1 MGFAEIKAW
10 EHGFPRIVC
19 GGAMVVWMNRF
30 LLLAFLVCAGLARAG
45 EPEPM
50 ILSASAKGLTMD
62 QAVAALNQ
70 AVVNHNYT
78 FVRQQAID
86 SRLVPY
92 EQEVRS
98 VRLFYFCNFARMDR
112 ALRLD
117 PRAAQLMPCR
127 ITLVETPTGVD
138 LMAVNPAWVTLDFD
152 NPPLHAECQELKRD
166 YLAILEEATL

>member
-1 MGFAEIKAW
+1 MSQ
-10 EHGFPRIVC
+10 PL
-19 GGAMVVWMNRF
+19 RF
-30 LLLAFLVCAGLARAG
+30 LFLLVLLLWTGLIRAA
-45 EPEPM
+45 EPESM
-50 ILSASAKGLTMD
+50 ILSATAQGRSMD
-62 QAVAALNQ
+62 QAIAALTQ
-70 AVVNHNYT
+70 AVINHNYT

-92 EQEVRS
+92 AQEVRS
-98 VRLFYFCNFARMDR
+98 VRLFYFCNFAKMDR

-138 LMAVNPAWVTLDFD
+138 LMAVNPVWATQNID
-152 NPPLHAECQELKRD
+152 NPPLHEECRELKRD

>member
-1 MGFAEIKAW
+1 MKYRTPSLFLFLAW
-10 EHGFPRIVC
+10 L
-19 GGAMVVWMNRF
+19 W
-30 LLLAFLVCAGLARAG
+30 AGLAQAVDL
-45 EPEPM
+45 EPM
-50 ILSASAKGLTMD
+50 ILTASVQGRTMD
-62 QAVAALNQ
+62 EVVTALGR

-92 EQEVRS
+92 AQEVRS
-98 VRLFYFCNFARMDR
+98 VRVFYFCNFARMDK

-117 PRAAQLMPCR
+117 QRATQMMPCR

-138 LMAVNPAWVTLDFD
+138 LMAVNPAWVSLTMNNPALHTECLD
-152 NPPLHAECQELKRD
+152 LKQD